1 MGVFRN
7 FIKIVDEL
15 FALLYQVLT
24 TDIKLVHS
32 SSISTS
38 TSYKSVSQKS
48 TATVYPSTVTRTTG
62 TQYSVGTSSRT
73 PPSLK
78 PPSQT
83 SRSSPSSSR
92 WLHTLH
98 YYHDQYQTSILKGT
112 SHEIE
117 SNDHT
122 KTKFINL
129 LKSSQNLWRPVKRIR
144 AWILGVKGLTFR
156 RIVVEQ
162 KSYKGYSK
170 GKEIR

>member
-1 MGVFRN
+1 MVLSLKASNSLQLIELHFVWVFYRA
-7 FIKIVDEL
+7 FIKTVDEL

-24 TDIKLVHS
+24 TDIKHVHS

-62 TQYSVGTSSRT
+62 TEYSVGTSSRT

-98 YYHDQYQTSILKGT
+98 YDQYQTSHSNRAYFREEVFRLKAMIT
-112 SHEIE
+112 QKLSPSI
-117 SNDHT
+117 SWNLS
-122 KTKFINL
+122 KFMEA
-129 LKSSQNLWRPVKRIR
+129 S
-144 AWILGVKGLTFR
+144 
-156 RIVVEQ
+156 
-162 KSYKGYSK
+162 
-170 GKEIR
+170 

>member
-1 MGVFRN
+1 MVLSLKASNSLQLIELHFVWVFYRA
-7 FIKIVDEL
+7 FIKSVDEL

-24 TDIKLVHS
+24 TDIKHVHS

-98 YYHDQYQTSILKGT
+98 YDHGQYQTSHSNRAYFREEVFRLKAMIT
-112 SHEIE
+112 
-117 SNDHT
+117 
-122 KTKFINL
+122 
-129 LKSSQNLWRPVKRIR
+129 
-144 AWILGVKGLTFR
+144 
-156 RIVVEQ
+156 Q
-162 KSYKGYSK
+162 KLSPLIS
-170 GKEIR
+170 

>member
-1 MGVFRN
+1 MVLSLKASNSLQLIELHFVWVFYRA
-7 FIKIVDEL
+7 FIKTVDEL
-15 FALLYQVLT
+15 FSLLYQVLT
-24 TDIKLVHS
+24 TDIKHVHS

-62 TQYSVGTSSRT
+62 TEYSVGTSSRT

-98 YYHDQYQTSILKGT
+98 YDHDQYQTSHSNRAYFREVFRLKAMIT
-112 SHEIE
+112 QKLSPLI
-117 SNDHT
+117 SWNLS
-122 KTKFINL
+122 KFMEA
-129 LKSSQNLWRPVKRIR
+129 S
-144 AWILGVKGLTFR
+144 
-156 RIVVEQ
+156 
-162 KSYKGYSK
+162 
-170 GKEIR
+170 

>member
-92 WLHTLH
+92 WLHTLN
-98 YYHDQYQTSILKGT
+98 YDHDQYQTS
-112 SHEIE
+112 H
-117 SNDHT
+117 SNRAYSE
-122 KTKFINL
+122 K
-129 LKSSQNLWRPVKRIR
+129 KSLD
-144 AWILGVKGLTFR
+144 
-156 RIVVEQ
+156 
-162 KSYKGYSK
+162 
-170 GKEIR
+170 

>member
-24 TDIKLVHS
+24 TDIKHVHS

-98 YYHDQYQTSILKGT
+98 YYHDQYQTSIQSNRAYLREQIMRLKAMITQKLNSVISWNLPKIYGDQLREFVLGYWGLKG
-112 SHEIE
+112 
-117 SNDHT
+117 
-122 KTKFINL
+122 
-129 LKSSQNLWRPVKRIR
+129 
-144 AWILGVKGLTFR
+144 
-156 RIVVEQ
+156 
-162 KSYKGYSK
+162 
-170 GKEIR
+170 